1 MASFPRKNTKKNE
14 KKCKKIKPNILI
26 IRNTCDTIYS
36 EYVRE
41 PLKMHENTGAL
52 RENQERR
59 TVALHFQL
67 FISSILGNGLSN
79 TGFMLLIAAL
89 ACVLG
94 AEVACIGILISKMIR
109 ARKERAADEE
119 EDDKPST
126 HAHALIPLLAV
137 AAVPQTMY
145 ATLSALAAITAFFA
159 VVLLVLL
166 VVCRLMRY
174 DFVKASSARKSVAD
188 KPEAAPAPAAEPSV
202 AEEPADEPEAAGLE
216 PLTVF
221 ADEPTLVEEPVE
233 EPVEEIAAEVT
244 EEVTEEAAEE
254 VAEEVAEE
262 AAEEILAEETA
273 EETAVAIL
281 PAVPAE
287 EVAEV
292 TVTQTVS
299 TEPVAQDPAF
309 ADGSRPYK
317 VVEKVVTETVKEII
331 KETPVP
337 MPAPAPAAP
346 AQETKE
352 GSSTELFFEKLSDFL
367 EYELQRRREFD
378 AAAAQQSFAKGE
390 SVPTFSR
397 SADALDEE
405 DELEDDAE
413 LALEDEEDETL
424 DADHAKDEDDV
435 DDAEEDRYFTG
446 NERIIGFVEE
456 TGCYLVA
463 SYRKSFEAKLI
474 QAKPHIKKYYSELK
488 NALLA
493 YKGTKDRISWAA
505 DTFHN
510 GRTQIAKINAKPRI
524 LELYLALDPASLEGT
539 MYKGRD
545 VGSKKK
551 YADTPFQYKI
561 RTPRK
566 LKWALE
572 LVARTCEEHG
582 LSPID
587 IETVDYA
594 EQYPFDTTDNLV
606 ERKLIKEYIR
616 EQKPATTFELDPD
629 HVPDVPDEDES
640 VIPANANFSW
650 EFDNDTLT
658 GEDREVEPVIEE
670 EPVAEEEPAVE
681 AEPTVEEEP
690 AAEPAPAP
698 AVEPQKEVVRETV
711 KVTEMRY
718 TERYYADP
726 ANPVQSTVTVKE
738 PIEAIAEP
746 ASEEMTV
753 EELTAD
759 LPTAE
764 EISAELP
771 TAEEMMAELSTADDA
786 PVEEAAEE
794 IVEEIVEEVAEE
806 IAEEILEEE
815 PEERF
820 FEDVEPADPFAE
832 FSVPAVALPVDAP
845 AEETVEEDAIEEE
858 AAFDEP
864 IEEDV
869 IEEEAAEEEAI
880 EDEIVEDEPVEEVL
894 EETVEE
900 ELYEEALEEAYEEE
914 PAEEEYTE
922 EEYTEEEYTEEEYA
936 EEEYAEEEYA
946 EEEYTEEEYTEEE
959 YAEEEYAEEEYAEEE
974 AEEPTEG
981 QYPFRPSFYA
991 NRRNTARPETYA
1003 EEEYAEEEYAEEE
1016 YAEEEYAEE
1025 EYAEEYTEETVEE
1038 EAPRTPKVSMNPA
1051 VAMIDICVVEA
1062 VFPEGA
1068 TVNLSTLKQKGVVL
1082 ETAEILK
1089 VYAGGSMTK
1098 ALNVEAHQ
1106 FTLDAI
1112 RAISEAGGNAAMIR

>member
-1 MASFPRKNTKKNE
+1 
-14 KKCKKIKPNILI
+14 
-26 IRNTCDTIYS
+26 
-36 EYVRE
+36 
-41 PLKMHENTGAL
+41 MHENTGAL

-119 EDDKPST
+119 EDDTPST

-202 AEEPADEPEAAGLE
+202 AEEPADEPEAADLE

-233 EPVEEIAAEVT
+233 EI
-244 EEVTEEAAEE
+244 AEE
-254 VAEEVAEE
+254 VAAEATEE
-262 AAEEILAEETA
+262 AVEEAVEEATEEMTEEATEEILTEETA

-287 EVAEV
+287 TPAEV

-346 AQETKE
+346 APGTKE

-378 AAAAQQSFAKGE
+378 AAAAQQSLAKGE
-390 SVPTFSR
+390 SVPTFAR

-594 EQYPFDTTDNLV
+594 EQYPFDITDNLV

-670 EPVAEEEPAVE
+670 EPVVEEEPAVE
-681 AEPTVEEEP
+681 EEPVVEEEPTVEEAP
-690 AAEPAPAP
+690 VAEPAPAP

-746 ASEEMTV
+746 ASEEMTA

-771 TAEEMMAELSTADDA
+771 TAEEMMAEAFA
-786 PVEEAAEE
+786 EEAVEEPVEEIAEE
-794 IVEEIVEEVAEE
+794 AVEEITEEVTEE
-806 IAEEILEEE
+806 AAEEILEEE

-832 FSVPAVALPVDAP
+832 FSVPAVALPVEEI
-845 AEETVEEDAIEEE
+845 AEETVEEE
-858 AAFDEP
+858 AVEDEP
-864 IEEDV
+864 
-869 IEEEAAEEEAI
+869 IEEEAAEEEVI

-900 ELYEEALEEAYEEE
+900 ELYEEAVEEAYEEE
-914 PAEEEYTE
+914 PAEEEYA
-922 EEYTEEEYTEEEYA
+922 EEEYA

-946 EEEYTEEEYTEEE
+946 EEEYTEEEYT
-959 YAEEEYAEEEYAEEE
+959 EEEYAEEE

-1025 EYAEEYTEETVEE
+1025 EYAEEEYAEEEYAEEEYAEEYTEETVEE
-1038 EAPRTPKVSMNPA
+1038 EEKTPRTPKVSMNPA

-1098 ALNVEAHQ
+1098 ALTVEAHQ

>member
-1 MASFPRKNTKKNE
+1 
-14 KKCKKIKPNILI
+14 
-26 IRNTCDTIYS
+26 
-36 EYVRE
+36 
-41 PLKMHENTGAL
+41 MHENTGAL

>member
-1 MASFPRKNTKKNE
+1 M
-14 KKCKKIKPNILI
+14 I

-126 HAHALIPLLAV
+126 HAHALIPPLAV

-174 DFVKASSARKSVAD
+174 DFVKASSARKFVAD

-202 AEEPADEPEAAGLE
+202 AEEPADEPEAADLE

-233 EPVEEIAAEVT
+233 EI
-244 EEVTEEAAEE
+244 
-254 VAEEVAEE
+254 AEEVAEE
-262 AAEEILAEETA
+262 AVEEAVEEAAEEMTEEVAEEILAEETA

-299 TEPVAQDPAF
+299 SEPVAQDPAF

-337 MPAPAPAAP
+337 MPAPAAP
-346 AQETKE
+346 AQGTKE

-629 HVPDVPDEDES
+629 HVPDVPGEDES

-670 EPVAEEEPAVE
+670 EPVIEAEPVVEEEPAVE
-681 AEPTVEEEP
+681 EEP
-690 AAEPAPAP
+690 VAEPAPAP

-746 ASEEMTV
+746 ASEELTA

-771 TAEEMMAELSTADDA
+771 TAEEMMAELSTADE
-786 PVEEAAEE
+786 PVEEVAEE
-794 IVEEIVEEVAEE
+794 AVEEVVEEVAEE
-806 IAEEILEEE
+806 IVEEILEEE

-858 AAFDEP
+858 VIEDEP

-869 IEEEAAEEEAI
+869 IEEEVI

-922 EEYTEEEYTEEEYA
+922 EEPAEEEYTEEEPAEEEYTEEEYTEEEYA

-946 EEEYTEEEYTEEE
+946 EEEY
-959 YAEEEYAEEEYAEEE
+959 AEEEYDEEE

-1003 EEEYAEEEYAEEE
+1003 EEEYAEEEYP
-1016 YAEEEYAEE
+1016 EEEYAEE

-1098 ALNVEAHQ
+1098 ALTVEAHQ